1 MSGVRTGAADVH
13 RLARTA
19 GGKPMRLPAC
29 VWKQGSDAQAAREH
43 APQTPVAAIRGPTP
57 VPAQAGAWA
66 ATQAWRAGWWK
77 RKDNRRLDHHM
88 AAEN

>member
-1 MSGVRTGAADVH
+1 
-13 RLARTA
+13 
-19 GGKPMRLPAC
+19 MRLPAC

-43 APQTPVAAIRGPTP
+43 APQTPVAAIRRRTP
-57 VPAQAGAWA
+57 VPAQAGTSA
-66 ATQAWRAGWWK
+66 ATQAWRAGWRK